1 MKVTNIDVHVV
12 SVPFT
17 SPKTWRVG
25 RLWRLTNALVEVH
38 TDVVAKR

>member
-17 SPKTWRVG
+17 SPEAWRLG
-25 RLWRLTNALVEVH
+25 WLWELTNAIVEGQ
-38 TDVVAKR
+38 TDVAKR

>member
-17 SPKTWRVG
+17 SPEAWRFG
-25 RLWRLTNALVEVH
+25 RLWGLTNAIVEVH
-38 TDVVAKR
+38 TDLTKR